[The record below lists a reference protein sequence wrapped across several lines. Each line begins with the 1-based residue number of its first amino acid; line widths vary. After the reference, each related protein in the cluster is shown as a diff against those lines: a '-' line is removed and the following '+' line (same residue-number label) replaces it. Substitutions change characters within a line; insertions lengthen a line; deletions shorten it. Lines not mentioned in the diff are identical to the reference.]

1 MDSENEPRA
10 YKASITK
17 IDEIKV
23 QLSMSNDAP
32 ISRLYLRKNE
42 ILFRNGPAPE
52 KLIKIATCVICY
64 ISKNIIVKAEIDP
77 FIKFNILY
85 GLIIKVNEDNTFQV
99 GNEFITDQINIQ
111 ELSTMNNS
119 RVLSENLNDLV
130 GQFLQIVRNHDA
142 FIDAKLLGQD
152 YKIRLNLKPYKKDSN
167 GDDEV
172 LMLRMQDDKKV
183 EYFIDRKALFYKNT
197 ENEVTEEDFLNSF
210 EKEVSIFIK
219 DNKLRAELNIVQ
231 LKDWKNSEKKNF
243 EDAKVENKNFY
254 NEKVLKNEK
263 NFEGKRLFQ
272 SNIIGNYQDF
282 NPNFMHMNSSNL
294 VFSIVNPALDD
305 KKTSFFSNIT
315 TDASEV
321 LISNARSENESS
333 EVLFVK
339 NPNSENELFL
349 SENYKIQPF
358 NCKRIKWENFYF
370 ENSSYFTLENQ
381 KLFENPKITLL
392 LGLFESIFRINN
404 THSARILKEKLVYY
418 TKKFYS
424 DDFNG
429 LIDFIFERGKN
440 IQNDPSERENLYYLI
455 YNNYEFF
462 DIISAR
468 IFQNSINYA
477 SISSEFCVFINLIC
491 VQNSEFYHF
500 HYTPKAEVF
509 EFPVLSIFYSDKIF
523 LVYSESLM
531 KFDGFNTETLNFSL
545 EPKEYLWPVL
555 YFNENFV
562 NKIFRIL
569 EKISSFRKNFKGG
582 LTDDL
587 KKINEKASKLAETMQ
602 KSIPKSQS
610 GLLSVLEK
618 IRDPYY

>member
-272 SNIIGNYQDF
+272 SNTIGNYQDF

-358 NCKRIKWENFYF
+358 NCKRIK
-370 ENSSYFTLENQ
+370 
-381 KLFENPKITLL
+381 
-392 LGLFESIFRINN
+392 
-404 THSARILKEKLVYY
+404 
-418 TKKFYS
+418 
-424 DDFNG
+424 
-429 LIDFIFERGKN
+429 
-440 IQNDPSERENLYYLI
+440 
-455 YNNYEFF
+455 
-462 DIISAR
+462 
-468 IFQNSINYA
+468 
-477 SISSEFCVFINLIC
+477 
-491 VQNSEFYHF
+491 
-500 HYTPKAEVF
+500 
-509 EFPVLSIFYSDKIF
+509 
-523 LVYSESLM
+523 
-531 KFDGFNTETLNFSL
+531 
-545 EPKEYLWPVL
+545 
-555 YFNENFV
+555 
-562 NKIFRIL
+562 
-569 EKISSFRKNFKGG
+569 
-582 LTDDL
+582 
-587 KKINEKASKLAETMQ
+587 
-602 KSIPKSQS
+602 
-610 GLLSVLEK
+610 
-618 IRDPYY
+618 